1 MLVSRNVSVS
11 SRVLCFT
18 GLILSKGLSA
28 GDRSQATPPYFVVR
42 VRAPP
47 WRVRPLQQ
55 TTPVD
60 ERRGPLKL
68 CDRDRSP
75 PASDHAST
83 ANSSN
88 HSNEP
93 QHRYERSRG
102 CENRASSTCVRC
114 KRNSNLAQLTLSR
127 TGKVSTSCRDNLLP
141 VSISSCVSRD
151 VYCHVLLWAY
161 DSSLYLLD
169 PSTDYTDCF

>member
-28 GDRSQATPPYFVVR
+28 GDRSQATLPYFVVR
-42 VRAPP
+42 VQAPL

-60 ERRGPLKL
+60 EQRGPLKP
-68 CDRDRSP
+68 CDRDRSR
-75 PASDHAST
+75 PASDRAST
-83 ANSSN
+83 ASSSN

-93 QHRYERSRG
+93 QRRYERSRG
-102 CENRASSTCVRC
+102 CENRASSACVRC

-127 TGKVSTSCRDNLLP
+127 TGKVSTSCHDNPLP
-141 VSISSCVSRD
+141 ASIFSCVSRD
-151 VYCHVLLWAY
+151 ACCHVLLWA
-161 DSSLYLLD
+161 
-169 PSTDYTDCF
+169 